1 MVPETTSQH
10 SADEDFKYMRGKYI
24 TKQILLACLAKPKAS
39 EKDIHAMLEETIAER
54 KRILKLWEQS
64 FFGMPCKDIH
74 ALLAETIAERKKIL
88 PQWEKLFFPEQDNS
102 YLMEDKKAA

>member
-1 MVPETTSQH
+1 
-10 SADEDFKYMRGKYI
+10 MRGKYI
-24 TKQILLACLAKPKAS
+24 TQQILLACLAKPKAPQNS
-39 EKDIHAMLEETIAER
+39 IHALLEETIAER

-64 FFGMPCKDIH
+64 FFGTPYKDIH
-74 ALLAETIAERKKIL
+74 ALLAETIAERKRIL